1 MSERLKH
8 RTTRSLIVK
17 VWVLTGTVAVADFIF
32 GATFVTLMGQRGLGA
47 ALVGGLLSLTA
58 VTALLIE
65 TPSGA
70 WGDRFGH
77 KRLVSCGLALW
88 GAGLLVFSVASNP
101 AVFAAAILLWSG
113 GLALYSG
120 ASTALLVNTLNSEGL
135 SHHGEHAIRGSE
147 TIRWASAALG
157 AVLVALAGWAMAD
170 GVSIAISGGLLVTAA
185 VWVTFTWPDSPRR
198 SGSPIG
204 RSMQR
209 GVRYILSRKGR
220 LLLALSVLAAID
232 LAIVILT
239 WQPMTVDVVGFDA
252 GLLGIVLLVLTLS
265 TAAGA
270 WTTRWTRRCSP
281 EVVVG
286 ATLSIVNASL
296 ALVLLGA
303 VGAIVAY
310 VLAEFLIGIA
320 LTTLAVWAQATFPDS
335 IRATATSL
343 VGSATGVT
351 MAITNGLMG
360 QLWQALGLT
369 SAVAWSAGVLVALL
383 GSVGTLAAVTRSASR
398 SANQGTT

>member
-1 MSERLKH
+1 
-8 RTTRSLIVK
+8 
-17 VWVLTGTVAVADFIF
+17 
-32 GATFVTLMGQRGLGA
+32 
-47 ALVGGLLSLTA
+47 
-58 VTALLIE
+58 
-65 TPSGA
+65 
-70 WGDRFGH
+70 
-77 KRLVSCGLALW
+77 
-88 GAGLLVFSVASNP
+88 
-101 AVFAAAILLWSG
+101 
-113 GLALYSG
+113 
-120 ASTALLVNTLNSEGL
+120 
-135 SHHGEHAIRGSE
+135 
-147 TIRWASAALG
+147 
-157 AVLVALAGWAMAD
+157 
-170 GVSIAISGGLLVTAA
+170 
-185 VWVTFTWPDSPRR
+185 
-198 SGSPIG
+198 
-204 RSMQR
+204 MQR

-252 GLLGIVLLVLTLS
+252 GLLGIVLLVLTLA

-281 EVVVG
+281 EAVVG